1 MLVDRFADF
10 AVSSRDRE
18 LPAEV
23 VHAAVRVVVDW
34 FAVTAPGG
42 GLPPAR
48 ALTTG
53 LIADGETGH
62 CVLVP
67 GGRAVGPLVAG
78 LVNGTAAHTVEL
90 DDIYR
95 DGIYHPGAPTV
106 AAALAAAQHV
116 GADGPTFLRAV
127 TVGYEVGDR
136 IAAAMA
142 PAHYRFWHPT
152 ATVGA
157 LGAAAAVA
165 EVLSLDR
172 TRFADALA
180 TAATMA
186 AGLQQA
192 FRSDAMSKPLHAGH
206 AAQSG
211 LVAGLGASA
220 GLTGAHDILEGP
232 AGFGAAMG
240 VDPDWTAAVAGLG
253 TDFRVPATT
262 VKSHACCGH
271 TFAAIDAALDLRP
284 DVHVA
289 DVRRIEVATYRT
301 ACTVA
306 GNPDPRTAFEA
317 KFSIAYCV
325 ATALVHGSVRL
336 DAFTPQRLSDPVVL
350 SLIPKVELVVDKE
363 FDDRFPTRRGAR
375 VTIDDNLTATRP
387 TRKGDPDDPLSDAD
401 IRAKYDELMSPA
413 LGPERTATLAAGL
426 WDLPSA
432 RDVRNLLPG

>member
-1 MLVDRFADF
+1 MLVERFADF
-10 AVSSRDRE
+10 AVSSRDE
-18 LPAEV
+18 ALPADV
-23 VHAAVRVVVDW
+23 VHAAIRAVVDW
-34 FAVTAPGG
+34 FAVTVPGG

-53 LIADGETGH
+53 LVADGDTGH
-62 CVLVP
+62 CALVP

-116 GADGPTFLRAV
+116 AADGPTFLRAV
-127 TVGYEVGDR
+127 TVGYEIGDR

-157 LGAAAAVA
+157 IGAAAAVA
-165 EVLSLDR
+165 DVLALDR

-180 TAATMA
+180 TATTMA

-211 LVAGLGASA
+211 LIAGLGAAS
-220 GLTGAHDILEGP
+220 GLTGAHDILEGD

-240 VDPDWTAAVAGLG
+240 VDPDWQAAVAGLG

-271 TFAAIDAALDLRP
+271 TFAAIDAAVDLRSKVDP
-284 DVHVA
+284 A
-289 DVRRIEVATYRT
+289 SVRRIEVATYRT
-301 ACTVA
+301 ACAVA

-336 DAFTPQRLSDPVVL
+336 AAFTPQRLADPVVRK
-350 SLIPKVELVVDKE
+350 LIPKVELVVDKE
-363 FDDRFPTRRGAR
+363 FDARFPTRRGAR
-375 VTIDDNLTATRP
+375 VTIDDTLTATRP
-387 TRKGDPDDPLSDAD
+387 TRKGDPDDPLTDAD
-401 IRAKYDELMSPA
+401 IKAKYDDLTTPV
-413 LGPERTATLAAGL
+413 LGQKRTATLATAL
-426 WDLPSA
+426 WQLPSLP
-432 RDVRNLLPG
+432 DVRNLIPG